1 MKKTFFLV
9 LALLVPSVIF
19 ASVKQLSPATKI
31 WLERQQSQ
39 SQQLSEDKT
48 IEAFVSF
55 SSPDALAKL
64 ERKGAKVNAVL
75 MASAQFRFLPMQSA
89 MLPIFRA

>member
-9 LALLVPSVIF
+9 LALLVPLATF

-39 SQQLSEDKT
+39 SQQIDDTTTELSC
-48 IEAFVSF
+48 
-55 SSPDALAKL
+55 
-64 ERKGAKVNAVL
+64 
-75 MASAQFRFLPMQSA
+75 RFLRPMPSTNWSV
-89 MLPIFRA
+89 RVRR

>member
-19 ASVKQLSPATKI
+19 ASVKQLSPSTKI

-39 SQQLSEDKT
+39 SLRLSEDKT

-55 SSPDALAKL
+55 SSPDALVKL
-64 ERKGAKVNAVL
+64 ERKGAKVNAV
-75 MASAQFRFLPMQSA
+75 FDGF
-89 MLPIFRA
+89 